1 MPARARRRNETSQ
14 KNFAF
19 CFSHAQR
26 SAHHGGRGGKAR
38 VEKEP
43 SRVKNLLSEF
53 NSAPGPHLIPACF
66 SRFWFPSVS
75 SASSV
80 VGVCLSHR
88 FVTRTPAAKCDKAKK
103 EAANPPPLLAS
114 TIVFIHRTGRT
125 PSRNHPCGCP

>member
-26 SAHHGGRGGKAR
+26 SAHHGGRGGHGGKAR

-66 SRFWFPSVS
+66 FSSLVS
-75 SASSV
+75 LRV
-80 VGVCLSHR
+80 LRVLRGKCLSITPIR
-88 FVTRTPAAKCDKAKK
+88 CPDPAAKCDNA
-103 EAANPPPLLAS
+103 
-114 TIVFIHRTGRT
+114 
-125 PSRNHPCGCP
+125 